1 MINNTVLSGIQNI
14 YRRIGIYTSSSVFL
28 LFLLGSLVR
37 ATGSGMGCPDWPKCF
52 GQLAPPL
59 HAADLPENYQEI
71 FLKKRVAKL
80 ERFTA
85 TLDKLGMGER
95 AEAIRKDPKMYEPEV
110 FHPVKAWIEYINRL
124 FGVLSGL
131 LAVAMG
137 FLILWKPK
145 VLGRARGWF
154 LFGLVFL
161 LLNAW
166 LGSLVV
172 TTNLLPGMVSLH
184 FVLAFV
190 CLFGFIKSVD
200 VISPVI
206 PRFTVVKNDYTWF
219 WLLILFVVILGTWS
233 REQVDFLKQFG
244 SISMSEGT
252 DPRILNVEAMDIWF
266 AIHRYMPLLIL
277 GFLGYR
283 WWQHKALRALVK
295 PYQWLFGLVFAQ
307 IALGIIHIRFVV
319 PEWAQVAHVLAGSTL
334 LTVSFLLFLSSKKT
348 T

>member
-1 MINNTVLSGIQNI
+1 MINNTVLSGIQKI

-59 HAADLPENYQEI
+59 NAADLPENYQEI

-85 TLDKLGMGER
+85 TLEKLGMGER
-95 AEAIRKDPKMYEPEV
+95 AIAIRKDPKMYEPEV

-131 LAVAMG
+131 LTVVMG
-137 FLILWKPK
+137 ILILWKPK
-145 VLGRARGWF
+145 ILGKARGWF
-154 LFGLVFL
+154 LFGLLFL

-200 VISPVI
+200 VITPVI
-206 PRFTVVKNDYTWF
+206 PRFTVVNQDFRWF

-244 SISMSEGT
+244 SIDMSDGG
-252 DPRILNVEAMDIWF
+252 DARILNVSAMDSWF

-277 GFLGYR
+277 AFLGYR
-283 WWQHKALRALVK
+283 WRQFKALRVLLGPYKWLFALV
-295 PYQWLFGLVFAQ
+295 FTQ
-307 IALGIIHIRFVV
+307 IALGVIHIRFVV
-319 PEWAQVAHVLAGSTL
+319 PEWAQVSHVLAGSAL

-348 T
+348 A

>member
-1 MINNTVLSGIQNI
+1 MINNTVLNGIQKI

-52 GQLAPPL
+52 GQLAPPMN
-59 HAADLPENYQEI
+59 AADLPDNYQEI
-71 FLKKRVAKL
+71 FLKKRLAKL
-80 ERFTA
+80 ERFTN
-85 TLDKLGMGER
+85 TLEKLGMGKR

-137 FLILWKPK
+137 ILILMKPK
-145 VLGRARGWF
+145 ILGKALGWYV
-154 LFGLVFL
+154 FGLVFL

-200 VISPVI
+200 VITPVI
-206 PRFTVVKNDYTWF
+206 PRFTVVNRDYTWF

-244 SISMSEGT
+244 SIDMSDGVNT
-252 DPRILNVEAMDIWF
+252 RILNVESMDSWF

-277 GFLGYR
+277 AFLGYR
-283 WWQHKALRALVK
+283 WWQFKALRVLLG
-295 PYQWLFGLVFAQ
+295 PYKWLFALVFAQ
-307 IALGIIHIRFVV
+307 IALGVIHIRFVV
-319 PEWAQVAHVLAGSTL
+319 PEWAQVAHVLVGSAL
-334 LTVSFLLFLSSKKT
+334 LTLSFLLFLSSKKT